1 MFQFP
6 DVKQTLA
13 RAIKLKWDVANFAV
27 VQKLTARTSEISK
40 LVKTQTVMTVKMRV
54 TPMMNGNYQ
63 SSDEELK

>member
-54 TPMMNGNYQ
+54 TPMMNGNIRAVM
-63 SSDEELK
+63 KN